1 VTVFRF
7 DFPRRRPVPTTT
19 NNVHMLVFEHQ
30 VSMDEKQPDTKGVK
44 EHLVNRADETSTSPS
59 MSNFKEHEG
68 GLGSLPPT

>member
-1 VTVFRF
+1 
-7 DFPRRRPVPTTT
+7 
-19 NNVHMLVFEHQ
+19 MLVFEHQ

-59 MSNFKEHEG
+59 MNNFKEHEG